1 MKYSKAE
8 CPNCKGIFNFVRHKS
23 DIYLVCPYCKTESV
37 LLKKDK
43 SRSWSGKNK
52 FLTSRSMV
60 SLFIF
65 FVLLTSFEA
74 YRMTIY
80 NEDYCCRHMAR
91 DFEDILEKTDID
103 VTLVRGTSIFT
114 EKGHMWIKIGFLE
127 IDSVTLLPFPMSIF
141 YKDIREFIDYDEYV
155 DRNKYMVM
163 QNGSQV

>member
-1 MKYSKAE
+1 
-8 CPNCKGIFNFVRHKS
+8 
-23 DIYLVCPYCKTESV
+23 
-37 LLKKDK
+37 
-43 SRSWSGKNK
+43 
-52 FLTSRSMV
+52 
-60 SLFIF
+60 
-65 FVLLTSFEA
+65 
-74 YRMTIY
+74 
-80 NEDYCCRHMAR
+80 MAR